1 MGEQMTEKEHW
12 PTGIRLAEQGR
23 MLEVSF
29 ESGEIFSLPAEF
41 LRVSS
46 PSAEVQGHTPAQKI
60 TVANKKN
67 VAILRTEPIGNYAVR
82 LVFDDMHD
90 SGFFTWDY
98 LFELGAR
105 QPQLW
110 QAYLDDLAAKNLHR

>member
-1 MGEQMTEKEHW
+1 MTSEEHW
-12 PTGIRLAEQGR
+12 PTAIRLAEQGR
-23 MLEVSF
+23 VLEATF
-29 ESGEIFSLPAEF
+29 ESGETFALPAEF

-46 PSAEVQGHTPAQKI
+46 PSAEVQGHGPGQKV
-60 TVANKKN
+60 TVAGKKN
-67 VAILRTEPIGNYAVR
+67 VAILSTEPVGNYAVR

-110 QAYLDDLAAKNLHR
+110 QAYLNELAAKNLYR